1 MRSINPKNNILHI
14 LLKGTLCFCA
24 IATIVSVTTY
34 TRSRLNSTVFVG
46 DNPINTIAGTIFF
59 LILFLS
65 SRKRPNRGIRMIFVL
80 SFVVIGLYCS
90 IKWGADV
97 PIALLLYILSIIFT
111 GLIISGSSAIVLNI
125 LILSCLIIIIFL
137 QVNKLL
143 VYDYSWVQRQI
154 EIIDGVV
161 IGLILSIV
169 SLVSW
174 LSNREI
180 EKSLNRALES
190 EKNLRIERDNL
201 ESLVEKRTVQ
211 LFISQ
216 AEKISQ
222 MYKFAEFGKLA
233 AGLVHELV
241 NPLASVSLNL
251 EQLKNVDIKNIKR
264 EQLSKILS
272 RAALGAKTMESY
284 IRSAK
289 KQIQYHDDK
298 SKFSVKESIFQCIKL
313 FEYRATTERVVIIIK
328 AERQVFLIGSSVH
341 FQHIINNL
349 ISNSLD
355 SFRSYQ
361 RDNKQILIMIE
372 SINKEV
378 IIRVIDNGKGIRS
391 KDYKR
396 VFMPFFT
403 TKKGSGTGLGLSLT
417 KELIQNSFG
426 GTIEILTSTKRE
438 TIFEVKIPIRN
449 YL

>member
-1 MRSINPKNNILHI
+1 M
-14 LLKGTLCFCA
+14 
-24 IATIVSVTTY
+24 
-34 TRSRLNSTVFVG
+34 
-46 DNPINTIAGTIFF
+46 
-59 LILFLS
+59 
-65 SRKRPNRGIRMIFVL
+65 
-80 SFVVIGLYCS
+80 
-90 IKWGADV
+90 
-97 PIALLLYILSIIFT
+97 
-111 GLIISGSSAIVLNI
+111 
-125 LILSCLIIIIFL
+125 IIIIFL